1 MARRL
6 VGIDL
11 GVATAHT
18 VVVLNEEGRVV
29 ARRRC
34 APTLQRLEEV
44 EQAALNDAPAETRLE
59 VVFEATGAAWLP
71 VAVFFV
77 RRGHRVYG
85 VSTAKASALRKF
97 WSRHAKSNSIDAKTR
112 AQLALIDDGLIP
124 IELAEGPLGSLDR
137 RVRAADR
144 LRDLASAHK
153 MRIRE
158 LARQMMP
165 MLDEAIGGELT
176 HGDIAL
182 LERYAD
188 PRRLVRAGRARLTA
202 VIQKASNGHHGPARA
217 DAWVAV
223 ARQAIELYGDDPA
236 VAFEDLAAEIAG
248 EARLWHAT
256 ETEHRVH
263 ARAREA
269 AYQVV
274 DPNGLARSLPGVGT
288 TGGPVIVA
296 TMGRPGR
303 FPNPDA
309 FKAFTGLTPR
319 ASQTGVSDRK
329 GHAMTKA
336 GPRRLRD
343 QLVQSANTA
352 RKVDPQ
358 LAAVY
363 WSQMVERGAHHT
375 KAVCVVAARLAA
387 RAHAVMTRGEPY
399 VIRDLDGRPVTTA
412 EAREI
417 IAAKY
422 HVPEHV
428 RRRRRA
434 QQGKAPQAVPQGT
447 ALRGDLP
454 HRNASAHFNR
464 DQDQTTTT
472 STSTANAATRY

>member
-18 VVVLNEEGRVV
+18 VVVLNEEGKVV

-34 APTLQRLEEV
+34 GPRRKSLEEV
-44 EQAALNDAPAETRLE
+44 EQAALKDAPEGTSLE

-77 RRGHRVYG
+77 RRGHRVYR
-85 VSTAKASALRKF
+85 VSTAKASALRRF
-97 WSRHAKSNSIDAKTR
+97 WSRHAKSNSIDAKTL
-112 AQLALIDDGLIP
+112 AQLALIDDGLAP
-124 IELAEGPLGSLDR
+124 IELAEGQLASLDR

-158 LARQMMP
+158 LARQVMP
-165 MLDEAIGGELT
+165 MLDEAIGGELA
-176 HGDIAL
+176 HADIAV
-182 LERYAD
+182 LERYGD
-188 PRRLVRAGRARLTA
+188 PRRLLRAGRARLTA
-202 VIQKASNGHHGPARA
+202 VIHKASHGHHGSARA
-217 DAWVAV
+217 EAWLAV

-236 VAFEDLAAEIAG
+236 VAFEDLAAEITG
-248 EARLWHAT
+248 EARLWRAT
-256 ETEHRVH
+256 EAEHRVH
-263 ARAREA
+263 AGAREA
-269 AYQVV
+269 AYRVV
-274 DPNGLARSLPGVGT
+274 DPAGLARSLPGVGT

-329 GHAMTKA
+329 GQAMTKA

-352 RKVDPQ
+352 RKIDPQ

-387 RAHAVMTRGEPY
+387 RAHAVMVRQEPY
-399 VIRDLDGRPVTTA
+399 VIRDLDGRPVTIA
-412 EAREI
+412 EAKEI
-417 IAAKY
+417 IAERFQ
-422 HVPEHV
+422 VPEHV

-434 QQGKAPQAVPQGT
+434 QQGKAPQAMPQGI
-447 ALRGDLP
+447 AHRGDLP
-454 HRNASAHFNR
+454 HRNSPATFNR
-464 DQDQTTTT
+464 DQDQPVTT
-472 STSTANAATRY
+472 SAANAPTRY